1 MYSITTKF
9 ILNENK
15 ITFIVYFIIF
25 SSFYEIKSGE
35 KGLQLLA
42 KINRTQSRNVTFT
55 FSHEF

>member
-1 MYSITTKF
+1 MTKF

-15 ITFIVYFIIF
+15 ITFTVYFIIF